1 MVIIV
6 ICVTRKIA
14 TLLMNTRHVSAN
26 CNSDNGNTYGYN
38 NSNADSL
45 VILYHLSVNENLLQ
59 IRQDAKQATQR
70 RFPPCTASFCTS
82 PEWGA

>member
-6 ICVTRKIA
+6 IYVTRKLV
-14 TLLMNTRHVSAN
+14 TLLMSTRHVNAN
-26 CNSDNGNTYGYN
+26 CNSDGGNTYDCN
-38 NSNADSL
+38 NSNTDSL

-59 IRQDAKQATQR
+59 VRQDAKQATQR
-70 RFPPCTASFCTS
+70 RFPPRTASFCTS